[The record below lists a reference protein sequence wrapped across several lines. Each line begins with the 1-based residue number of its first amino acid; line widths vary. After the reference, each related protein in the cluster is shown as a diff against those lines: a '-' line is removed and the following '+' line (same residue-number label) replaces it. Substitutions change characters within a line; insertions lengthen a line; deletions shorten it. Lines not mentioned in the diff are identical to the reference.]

1 MNNNSFSS
9 YIILLLVFLVA
20 FIVLYPITLL
30 FFKGISPRKRFLS
43 KKELYILKNREMQSA
58 RQSLEYNLRQSP
70 SEFYSLK
77 NSCMTVNESRM
88 FYYIN
93 TVLNELL
100 PDPAERA
107 TYYVFPQVAL
117 YSLVNLQTDLAPL
130 PREIATKN
138 YIAKSIDF
146 VICRCN
152 KQKYRPYVSPNS
164 MYNYYAYTPIL
175 LIELDGQS
183 HYSPTQYGKKNYN
196 RQQENDSFKNAL
208 SAGLKI
214 PLLRYRITNNY
225 LSSKDMP
232 YIKQMLAENLP

>member
-1 MNNNSFSS
+1 MDIFFYLMTFFILFAILFPFILALVKTFSPKKR
-9 YIILLLVFLVA
+9 
-20 FIVLYPITLL
+20 PI
-30 FFKGISPRKRFLS
+30 S
-43 KKELYILKNREMQSA
+43 KKELYILKKKEMQSA

-70 SEFYSLK
+70 SEFYYVK

-93 TVLNELL
+93 TALNELI
-100 PDPAERA
+100 PDSTERA

-117 YSLVNLQTDLAPL
+117 YSLINLRSNLAHL

-138 YIAKSIDF
+138 YMAKSIDF

-152 KQKYRPYVSPNS
+152 KQKYSPYASPDK
-164 MYNYYAYTPIL
+164 MYDYYAYTPIL

-183 HYSPTQYGKKNYN
+183 HFSPTQFGMKNYYK
-196 RQQENDSFKNAL
+196 QQENDAYKNAL

-225 LSSKDMP
+225 LSSKDAP
-232 YIKQMLAENLP
+232 YVKQMLAENLSI